1 MAKFYEV
8 CGNYY
13 GKTDKDGNE
22 LGKDGTG
29 LTYIIDNNKGK
40 YRSIFLPNNLFQ
52 RFFIKMSEADEYSPD
67 YLIL

>member
-22 LGKDGTG
+22 LGKDGTD
-29 LTYIIDNNKGK
+29 LTYIIDKNKQK
-40 YRSIFLPNNLFQ
+40 YLTIFLPINLFVEG
-52 RFFIKMSEADEYSPD
+52 FIKMLEGVEYSQD
-67 YLIL
+67 SLI

>member
-22 LGKDGTG
+22 LGKDGTD
-29 LTYIIDNNKGK
+29 LTYIIDKNKQK
-40 YRSIFLPNNLFQ
+40 YLTIFFT
-52 RFFIKMSEADEYSPD
+52 
-67 YLIL
+67 